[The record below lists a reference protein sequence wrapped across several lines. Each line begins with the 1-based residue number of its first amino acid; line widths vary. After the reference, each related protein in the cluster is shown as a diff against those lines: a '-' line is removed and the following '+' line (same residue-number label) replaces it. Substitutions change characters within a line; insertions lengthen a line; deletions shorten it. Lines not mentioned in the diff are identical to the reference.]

1 MSREYDNRN
10 AYYRGILIKACLS
23 EIDDLAECAAG
34 LLCAVG
40 IYHNDQ
46 EALSFIMSHPFSV
59 KLQGRICT
67 QAVSSFNLDEYHDKS
82 KTVLTYLMDH
92 SSGELQGFNRLFFD
106 RCIVIQRDEEF
117 LIHLMESIQ
126 STHLFHSFLHYLYE
140 SDEDICSFA
149 RVLNAI
155 GNSLSQMP
163 PEGGERLIV
172 TDLVKCVIRLF
183 DKGKDDS
190 FVREVCLD
198 IWDKLFMSNL
208 HDIKPLSDMIDNFE

>member
-1 MSREYDNRN
+1 MPN
-10 AYYRGILIKACLS
+10 
-23 EIDDLAECAAG
+23 
-34 LLCAVG
+34 
-40 IYHNDQ
+40 
-46 EALSFIMSHPFSV
+46 FP
-59 KLQGRICT
+59 
-67 QAVSSFNLDEYHDKS
+67 
-82 KTVLTYLMDH
+82 YLFR
-92 SSGELQGFNRLFFD
+92 Q
-106 RCIVIQRDEEF
+106 IV
-117 LIHLMESIQ
+117 
-126 STHLFHSFLHYLYE
+126 
-140 SDEDICSFA
+140 ICSFA